1 MTGSPTPPAADR
13 AAGSE
18 AAAGQRFAIAI
29 GLLGV
34 AGLAVTAP
42 AQTPPAAPAITPT
55 VVAGTKLASL
65 DNTPVYFKAVSVSIP
80 PSLKISFSAPP
91 NGILYQLSGST
102 DLSAGE
108 PKTITGGGGVII
120 VGGTTVSLTAGNG
133 EQSTLLYFLLVPKE
147 ALDQPVAATPATV
160 NELYRTAAPL
170 PELKAGL
177 PRSRWQILLGHLG
190 EGFGRKTPLTVA
202 HRSVRRQLAAG
213 ELGGSPADQPLSL
226 GQGQHAGSL
235 PSFDP
240 GARSRAEGPAVLA
253 KIAGS
258 DAPPAQGSKIASV
271 RTSIDSRGAASAG
284 VSGNSKA
291 LCGVKRA
298 RSPRLSQPLIS
309 RTSSRSIFGA

>member
-1 MTGSPTPPAADR
+1 MTQTEGDEGHGGRRPACRDR
-13 AAGSE
+13 AGERSCQPTHLPADKAHHENHRQPGHRL
-18 AAAGQRFAIAI
+18 GDCI
-29 GLLGV
+29 G
-34 AGLAVTAP
+34 
-42 AQTPPAAPAITPT
+42 
-55 VVAGTKLASL
+55 
-65 DNTPVYFKAVSVSIP
+65 
-80 PSLKISFSAPP
+80 
-91 NGILYQLSGST
+91 
-102 DLSAGE
+102 
-108 PKTITGGGGVII
+108 
-120 VGGTTVSLTAGNG
+120 
-133 EQSTLLYFLLVPKE
+133 
-147 ALDQPVAATPATV
+147 
-160 NELYRTAAPL
+160 R
-170 PELKAGL
+170 AGL